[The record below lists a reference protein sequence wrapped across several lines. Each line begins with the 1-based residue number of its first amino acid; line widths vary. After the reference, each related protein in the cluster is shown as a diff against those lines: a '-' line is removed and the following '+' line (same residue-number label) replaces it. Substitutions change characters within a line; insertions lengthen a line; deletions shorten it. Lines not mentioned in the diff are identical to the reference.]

1 MLEIFKNNDKFQHS
15 IKDNNISKLWELA
28 HQKRIDNNSFA
39 YFGYFMKERLI
50 AFIQGEVWKKN
61 NCPVATIGWA
71 VKDKSQALTKSY
83 GQLYWSDEII
93 KLENALVDFF
103 LENKI
108 KNIYCTVAAGSKSS
122 KDISLARLSLFNR
135 YVLETVLAGARCSD
149 EDLFNHVYGRVIL
162 PIDQELI
169 GYKHEIS

>member
-15 IKDNNISKLWELA
+15 VKDNNISGRWELA
-28 HQKRIDNNSFA
+28 HRKRIDNNSFA
-39 YFGYFMKERLI
+39 YFGYFIKERLI
-50 AFIQGEVWKKN
+50 AFIQGEVWEKN
-61 NCPVATIGWA
+61 NWPVATIGWA
-71 VKDKSQALTKSY
+71 VKDKSQTLTKSY

-108 KNIYCTVAAGSKSS
+108 KNIYCTVAADSKSS
-122 KDISLARLSLFNR
+122 KDIPLARLSLFNR
-135 YVLETVLAGARCSD
+135 YILEIVSAGGRCTD

-169 GYKHEIS
+169 EYKHEIS

>member
-15 IKDNNISKLWELA
+15 VKDNNISNRWELA
-28 HQKRIDNNSFA
+28 HRKRIDNNSFA
-39 YFGYFMKERLI
+39 YFGYFMKKRLI
-50 AFIQGEVWKKN
+50 AFIQGEVWNKN

-122 KDISLARLSLFNR
+122 KDIPLARLSLFNR
-135 YVLETVLAGARCSD
+135 YRLETVLAGGRCTD

-169 GYKHEIS
+169 EYKHEIS